1 MKMMLR
7 SGKAGENV
15 LDRSVFKRI
24 HAVYNKGERVTMSA
38 DPVTLAVSAIGEYA
52 VYAAVNAL
60 SAEKILP
67 TCFRPV
73 ILLPSGTEES
83 RLREIMDRIGRAC
96 ASQELVIE
104 GGHTEVTSAVTRPVV
119 TGCCTGVPMTERC
132 TGVSMT
138 GNCTGVPMAGNCTG
152 MSKTTVSGNRS
163 CEEPNETSGPGSN
176 HRDEPESPC
185 ARHIV
190 MTKWAGMEGS
200 CILAR
205 EREELQKVFPETL
218 LHRMRSLGGLLS
230 VKREA
235 VICAEEGALYL
246 TDLSESG
253 FYAALWRLSKKAQR
267 GLRVDLPSVPVLQE
281 TIEIANY
288 YDIDPYRMRSA
299 GSLLAVTDDAEQL
312 IARLAENGIC
322 AVRIGE
328 LSQDPS
334 DHDKILTNGEEIRY
348 LDLPQPDELL
358 KII

>member
-1 MKMMLR
+1 MEMKLR

-24 HAVYNKGERVTMSA
+24 HAVYNKGEQVTMSA

-67 TCFRPV
+67 VSFRPV
-73 ILLPSGTEES
+73 ILLPPGTEES
-83 RLREIMDRIGRAC
+83 RLREIMDQISRAC

-104 GGHTEVTSAVTRPVV
+104 GGHTEITSAVTRPVV
-119 TGCCTGVPMTERC
+119 TGCCTGVPM
-132 TGVSMT
+132 
-138 GNCTGVPMAGNCTG
+138 AGNCT
-152 MSKTTVSGNRS
+152 
-163 CEEPNETSGPGSN
+163 E
-176 HRDEPESPC
+176 EPESPC
-185 ARHIV
+185 ARQIV

-200 CILAR
+200 CILAQ
-205 EREELQKVFPETL
+205 EREDLQKVFPETL

-230 VKREA
+230 VKKEA
-235 VICAEEGALYL
+235 VICAEEGAHYL
-246 TDLSESG
+246 TDLSEGG

-267 GLRVDLPSVPVLQE
+267 GLRVDLKSVPVLQE

-288 YDIDPYRMRSA
+288 FDIDPYRMRSA
-299 GSLLAVTDDAEQL
+299 GSLLAVTDDAERL
-312 IARLAENGIC
+312 TARLAESGIY

-328 LSQDPS
+328 LSPDPK

-358 KII
+358 KIM

>member
-1 MKMMLR
+1 MEMMLR

-24 HAVYNKGERVTMSA
+24 HAVYNKGEQVTMSA

-67 TCFRPV
+67 VSFRPV
-73 ILLPSGTEES
+73 ILLPPGTEES
-83 RLREIMDRIGRAC
+83 RLREIMDQISRAC

-104 GGHTEVTSAVTRPVV
+104 GGHTEITSAVTRPVV
-119 TGCCTGVPMTERC
+119 TGCCTGVPM
-132 TGVSMT
+132 
-138 GNCTGVPMAGNCTG
+138 AGNCT
-152 MSKTTVSGNRS
+152 
-163 CEEPNETSGPGSN
+163 E
-176 HRDEPESPC
+176 EPESPC
-185 ARHIV
+185 ARQIV

-200 CILAR
+200 CILAQ
-205 EREELQKVFPETL
+205 EREDLQKVFPETL

-230 VKREA
+230 VKKEA
-235 VICAEEGALYL
+235 VICAEEGAHYL
-246 TDLSESG
+246 TDLSEGG

-267 GLRVDLPSVPVLQE
+267 GLRVDLKSVPVLQE

-288 YDIDPYRMRSA
+288 FDIDPYRMRSA
-299 GSLLAVTDDAEQL
+299 GSLLAVTDDAERL
-312 IARLAENGIC
+312 TARLAESGIY

-328 LSQDPS
+328 LSPDPN

-358 KII
+358 KIM

>member
-1 MKMMLR
+1 MKLR

-24 HAVYNKGERVTMSA
+24 HAVYNKGEQVTMSA

-67 TCFRPV
+67 VSFRPV
-73 ILLPSGTEES
+73 ILLPPGTEES
-83 RLREIMDRIGRAC
+83 RLREIMDQISRAC

-104 GGHTEVTSAVTRPVV
+104 GGHTEITSAVTRPVV
-119 TGCCTGVPMTERC
+119 TGCCTGVPM
-132 TGVSMT
+132 
-138 GNCTGVPMAGNCTG
+138 AGNCT
-152 MSKTTVSGNRS
+152 
-163 CEEPNETSGPGSN
+163 E
-176 HRDEPESPC
+176 EPESPC
-185 ARHIV
+185 ARQIV
-190 MTKWAGMEGS
+190 MTKWACMEGS
-200 CILAR
+200 CILAQ
-205 EREELQKVFPETL
+205 EREDLQKVFPETL

-230 VKREA
+230 VKKEA
-235 VICAEEGALYL
+235 VICAEEGAHHL
-246 TDLSESG
+246 TDLSEGG

-267 GLRVDLPSVPVLQE
+267 GLRVDLKSVPVLQE

-288 YDIDPYRMRSA
+288 FDIDPYRMRSA
-299 GSLLAVTDDAEQL
+299 GSLLAVTDDAERL
-312 IARLAENGIC
+312 TARLAESGIY

-328 LSQDPS
+328 LSPDPN

-358 KII
+358 KIM

>member
-1 MKMMLR
+1 MEMKLR

-24 HAVYNKGERVTMSA
+24 HAVYNKGEQVTMSA

-73 ILLPSGTEES
+73 ILLPPGTEES
-83 RLREIMDRIGRAC
+83 RLREIMDQISRVC

-104 GGHTEVTSAVTRPVV
+104 GGHTEITSAVTRPVV
-119 TGCCTGVPMTERC
+119 TGCCTGVPM
-132 TGVSMT
+132 
-138 GNCTGVPMAGNCTG
+138 AGNCA
-152 MSKTTVSGNRS
+152 
-163 CEEPNETSGPGSN
+163 E
-176 HRDEPESPC
+176 EPESPC
-185 ARHIV
+185 ARQIV

-200 CILAR
+200 CILAQ
-205 EREELQKVFPETL
+205 EREDLQKVFPETL

-230 VKREA
+230 VKKEA
-235 VICAEEGALYL
+235 VICAEEGAHYP
-246 TDLSESG
+246 TDLSEGG

-267 GLRVDLPSVPVLQE
+267 GLRVDLKSVPVLQE

-288 YDIDPYRMRSA
+288 FDIDPYRMRSA
-299 GSLLAVTDDAEQL
+299 GSLLAVTDDAERL
-312 IARLAENGIC
+312 TARLAESGIC

-328 LSQDPS
+328 LSPDPK

-358 KII
+358 KIM

>member
-1 MKMMLR
+1 MEMKLR

-24 HAVYNKGERVTMSA
+24 HAVYNKGEQVTMSA
-38 DPVTLAVSAIGEYA
+38 DPVTLSVSAIGEYA

-67 TCFRPV
+67 TNFRPV
-73 ILLPSGTEES
+73 ILLPPGTEES
-83 RLREIMDRIGRAC
+83 RLREIMDQISRAC

-104 GGHTEVTSAVTRPVV
+104 GGHTEITSAVTRPVV
-119 TGCCTGVPMTERC
+119 TGCCTGVPM
-132 TGVSMT
+132 
-138 GNCTGVPMAGNCTG
+138 AGNCT
-152 MSKTTVSGNRS
+152 
-163 CEEPNETSGPGSN
+163 E
-176 HRDEPESPC
+176 EPESPC
-185 ARHIV
+185 ARQIV

-200 CILAR
+200 CILAQ
-205 EREELQKVFPETL
+205 EREDLQKVFPETL

-230 VKREA
+230 VKKEA
-235 VICAEEGALYL
+235 VICAEEGAHHL
-246 TDLSESG
+246 TDLSEGG

-267 GLRVDLPSVPVLQE
+267 GLRVDLKSVPVLQE

-288 YDIDPYRMRSA
+288 FDIDPYRMRSA
-299 GSLLAVTDDAEQL
+299 GSLLAVTDDAERL
-312 IARLAENGIC
+312 TARLAESGIY

-328 LSQDPS
+328 LSPDPN

-358 KII
+358 KIM

>member
-1 MKMMLR
+1 MEMKLR

-24 HAVYNKGERVTMSA
+24 HAVYNKGEQVTMSA

-73 ILLPSGTEES
+73 ILLPPGTEES
-83 RLREIMDRIGRAC
+83 RLREIMDQISRAC

-104 GGHTEVTSAVTRPVV
+104 GGHTEITSAVTRPVV
-119 TGCCTGVPMTERC
+119 TGCCTGVPM
-132 TGVSMT
+132 
-138 GNCTGVPMAGNCTG
+138 AGNCT
-152 MSKTTVSGNRS
+152 
-163 CEEPNETSGPGSN
+163 E
-176 HRDEPESPC
+176 EPESPC
-185 ARHIV
+185 ARQIV

-200 CILAR
+200 CILAQ
-205 EREELQKVFPETL
+205 EREDLQKVFPETL

-230 VKREA
+230 VKKEA
-235 VICAEEGALYL
+235 VICAEEGAHHL
-246 TDLSESG
+246 TDLSEGG

-267 GLRVDLPSVPVLQE
+267 GLRVDLKSVPVLQE

-288 YDIDPYRMRSA
+288 FDIDPYRMRSA
-299 GSLLAVTDDAEQL
+299 GSLLAVTDDAERL
-312 IARLAENGIC
+312 TARLAESGIY

-328 LSQDPS
+328 LSPDPK

-358 KII
+358 KIM

>member
-1 MKMMLR
+1 MKLR

-24 HAVYNKGERVTMSA
+24 HAVYNKGEQVTMSA

-73 ILLPSGTEES
+73 ILLPPGTEES
-83 RLREIMDRIGRAC
+83 RLREIMDQISRAC

-104 GGHTEVTSAVTRPVV
+104 GGHTEITSAVTRPVV
-119 TGCCTGVPMTERC
+119 TGCCTGVPM
-132 TGVSMT
+132 
-138 GNCTGVPMAGNCTG
+138 AGNCT
-152 MSKTTVSGNRS
+152 
-163 CEEPNETSGPGSN
+163 E
-176 HRDEPESPC
+176 EPESPC
-185 ARHIV
+185 ARQIV

-200 CILAR
+200 CILAQ
-205 EREELQKVFPETL
+205 EREDLQKVFPETL
-218 LHRMRSLGGLLS
+218 LHRMKSLGGLLS
-230 VKREA
+230 VKKEA
-235 VICAEEGALYL
+235 VICAEEGAHHL
-246 TDLSESG
+246 TDLSEGG

-267 GLRVDLPSVPVLQE
+267 GLRVDLKSVPVLQE

-288 YDIDPYRMRSA
+288 FDIDPYRMRSA
-299 GSLLAVTDDAEQL
+299 GSLLAVTDDAERL
-312 IARLAENGIC
+312 TARLAESGIY

-328 LSQDPS
+328 LSPDPK
-334 DHDKILTNGEEIRY
+334 DHDKILMSGEEIRY

-358 KII
+358 KIM

>member
-1 MKMMLR
+1 MEMKLR

-24 HAVYNKGERVTMSA
+24 HAVYNKGEQVTMSA

-67 TCFRPV
+67 VSFRPV
-73 ILLPSGTEES
+73 ILLPPGTEES
-83 RLREIMDRIGRAC
+83 RLREIMDQISRAC

-104 GGHTEVTSAVTRPVV
+104 GGHTEITSAVTRPVV
-119 TGCCTGVPMTERC
+119 TGCCTGVPM
-132 TGVSMT
+132 
-138 GNCTGVPMAGNCTG
+138 AGNCT
-152 MSKTTVSGNRS
+152 
-163 CEEPNETSGPGSN
+163 E
-176 HRDEPESPC
+176 EPESPC
-185 ARHIV
+185 ARQIV

-200 CILAR
+200 CILAQ
-205 EREELQKVFPETL
+205 EREDLQKVFPETL
-218 LHRMRSLGGLLS
+218 LHRTRSLGGLLS
-230 VKREA
+230 VKKEA
-235 VICAEEGALYL
+235 VICAEEGAHYL
-246 TDLSESG
+246 TDLSEGG

-267 GLRVDLPSVPVLQE
+267 GLRVDLKSVPVLQE

-288 YDIDPYRMRSA
+288 FDIDPYRMRSA
-299 GSLLAVTDDAEQL
+299 GSLLAVTDDAERL
-312 IARLAENGIC
+312 TARLAESGIY

-328 LSQDPS
+328 LSPDPN

-358 KII
+358 KIM

>member
-1 MKMMLR
+1 MEMKLR

-24 HAVYNKGERVTMSA
+24 HAVYNKGEQVTMSA

-73 ILLPSGTEES
+73 ILLPPGTEES
-83 RLREIMDRIGRAC
+83 RLREIMDQISRAC

-104 GGHTEVTSAVTRPVV
+104 GGHTEITSAVTRPVV
-119 TGCCTGVPMTERC
+119 TGCCTGVPM
-132 TGVSMT
+132 
-138 GNCTGVPMAGNCTG
+138 AGNCT
-152 MSKTTVSGNRS
+152 
-163 CEEPNETSGPGSN
+163 E
-176 HRDEPESPC
+176 EPESPC
-185 ARHIV
+185 ARQIV

-200 CILAR
+200 CILAQ
-205 EREELQKVFPETL
+205 EREDLQKVFPETL

-230 VKREA
+230 VKKEA
-235 VICAEEGALYL
+235 VICAEEGAHHL
-246 TDLSESG
+246 TDLSEGG

-267 GLRVDLPSVPVLQE
+267 GLRVDLKSVPVLQE

-288 YDIDPYRMRSA
+288 FDIDPYRMRSA
-299 GSLLAVTDDAEQL
+299 GSLLAVTDDAERL
-312 IARLAENGIC
+312 TARLAESGIY

-328 LSQDPS
+328 LSPDPN

-358 KII
+358 KIM

>member
-1 MKMMLR
+1 MEMKLR

-24 HAVYNKGERVTMSA
+24 HAVYNKGEQVTMSA

-73 ILLPSGTEES
+73 ILLPPGTEES
-83 RLREIMDRIGRAC
+83 RLREIMDQISRAC

-104 GGHTEVTSAVTRPVV
+104 GGHTEITSAVTRPVV
-119 TGCCTGVPMTERC
+119 TGCCTGVPM
-132 TGVSMT
+132 
-138 GNCTGVPMAGNCTG
+138 AGNCT
-152 MSKTTVSGNRS
+152 
-163 CEEPNETSGPGSN
+163 E
-176 HRDEPESPC
+176 EPESPC
-185 ARHIV
+185 ARQIV

-200 CILAR
+200 CILAQ
-205 EREELQKVFPETL
+205 EREDLQKVFPETL

-230 VKREA
+230 VKKEA
-235 VICAEEGALYL
+235 VICAEEGAHYL
-246 TDLSESG
+246 TDLSEGG

-267 GLRVDLPSVPVLQE
+267 GLRVDLKSVPVLQE

-288 YDIDPYRMRSA
+288 FDIDPYRMRSA
-299 GSLLAVTDDAEQL
+299 GSLLAVTDDAERL
-312 IARLAENGIC
+312 TARLAESGIY

-328 LSQDPS
+328 LSPDPK

-358 KII
+358 KIM

>member
-1 MKMMLR
+1 MEMKLR

-24 HAVYNKGERVTMSA
+24 HAVYNKGEQVTMSA

-67 TCFRPV
+67 TCLRPV
-73 ILLPSGTEES
+73 ILLPPETEES
-83 RLREIMDRIGRAC
+83 RLREIMDQISRAC

-104 GGHTEVTSAVTRPVV
+104 GGHTEITSAVTRPVV
-119 TGCCTGVPMTERC
+119 TGCCTGVPM
-132 TGVSMT
+132 
-138 GNCTGVPMAGNCTG
+138 AGNCT
-152 MSKTTVSGNRS
+152 
-163 CEEPNETSGPGSN
+163 E
-176 HRDEPESPC
+176 EPESPC
-185 ARHIV
+185 ARQIV

-200 CILAR
+200 CILAQ
-205 EREELQKVFPETL
+205 EREDLQKVFPETL

-230 VKREA
+230 VKKEA
-235 VICAEEGALYL
+235 VICAEEGAHHL

-267 GLRVDLPSVPVLQE
+267 GLRVDLKSVPVLQE

-288 YDIDPYRMRSA
+288 FDIDPYRMRSA
-299 GSLLAVTDDAEQL
+299 GSLLAVTDDAERL
-312 IARLAENGIC
+312 TARLAESGIY

-328 LSQDPS
+328 LSPDPK

-358 KII
+358 KIM

>member
-1 MKMMLR
+1 MEMKLR

-24 HAVYNKGERVTMSA
+24 HAVYNKGEQVTMSA

-67 TCFRPV
+67 VSFRPV
-73 ILLPSGTEES
+73 ILLPPGTEES
-83 RLREIMDRIGRAC
+83 RLREIMDQISRAC

-104 GGHTEVTSAVTRPVV
+104 GGHTEITSAVTRPVV
-119 TGCCTGVPMTERC
+119 TGCCTGVPM
-132 TGVSMT
+132 
-138 GNCTGVPMAGNCTG
+138 AGNCTA
-152 MSKTTVSGNRS
+152 MPLTTVSGNRS
-163 CEEPNETSGPGSN
+163 CEEPDEISGSGSSR
-176 HRDEPESPC
+176 RDEPESPC
-185 ARHIV
+185 ARQIV

-200 CILAR
+200 CILAQ
-205 EREELQKVFPETL
+205 EREDLQKVFPETL

-230 VKREA
+230 VKKEA
-235 VICAEEGALYL
+235 VICAEEGAHHL
-246 TDLSESG
+246 TDLSEGG

-267 GLRVDLPSVPVLQE
+267 GLRVDLKSVPVLQE

-288 YDIDPYRMRSA
+288 FDIDPYRMRSA
-299 GSLLAVTDDAEQL
+299 GSLLAVTDDAERL
-312 IARLAENGIC
+312 TARLAESGIY

-328 LSQDPS
+328 LSPDPK

-358 KII
+358 KIM

>member
-1 MKMMLR
+1 MEMMLR

-24 HAVYNKGERVTMSA
+24 HAVYNKGEQVTMSA

-67 TCFRPV
+67 VSFRPV
-73 ILLPSGTEES
+73 ILLPPGTEES
-83 RLREIMDRIGRAC
+83 RLREIMDQISRAC

-104 GGHTEVTSAVTRPVV
+104 GGHTEITSAVTRPVV
-119 TGCCTGVPMTERC
+119 TGCCTGVAMTGCC
-132 TGVSMT
+132 TGVA
-138 GNCTGVPMAGNCTG
+138 MAGNCT
-152 MSKTTVSGNRS
+152 
-163 CEEPNETSGPGSN
+163 E
-176 HRDEPESPC
+176 EPESPC
-185 ARHIV
+185 ARQIV

-200 CILAR
+200 CILAQ
-205 EREELQKVFPETL
+205 EREDLQKVFPETL

-230 VKREA
+230 VKKEA
-235 VICAEEGALYL
+235 VICAEEGAHHL
-246 TDLSESG
+246 TDLSEGG

-267 GLRVDLPSVPVLQE
+267 GLRVDLKSVPVLQE

-288 YDIDPYRMRSA
+288 FDIDPYRMRSA
-299 GSLLAVTDDAEQL
+299 GSLLAVTDDAERL
-312 IARLAENGIC
+312 TARLAESGIY

-328 LSQDPS
+328 LSPDPN

-358 KII
+358 KIM

>member
-1 MKMMLR
+1 MEMKLR

-24 HAVYNKGERVTMSA
+24 HAVYNKGEQVTMSA

-73 ILLPSGTEES
+73 ILLPPGTEES
-83 RLREIMDRIGRAC
+83 RLREIMDQISRVC

-104 GGHTEVTSAVTRPVV
+104 GGHTEITSAVTRPVV
-119 TGCCTGVPMTERC
+119 TGCCTGVPM
-132 TGVSMT
+132 
-138 GNCTGVPMAGNCTG
+138 AGNCT
-152 MSKTTVSGNRS
+152 
-163 CEEPNETSGPGSN
+163 E
-176 HRDEPESPC
+176 EPESPC
-185 ARHIV
+185 ARQIV

-200 CILAR
+200 CILAQ
-205 EREELQKVFPETL
+205 EREDLQKVFPETL

-230 VKREA
+230 VKKEA
-235 VICAEEGALYL
+235 VICAEEGAHYP
-246 TDLSESG
+246 TDLSEGG

-267 GLRVDLPSVPVLQE
+267 GLRVDLKSVPVLQE

-288 YDIDPYRMRSA
+288 FDIDPYRMRSA
-299 GSLLAVTDDAEQL
+299 GSLLAVTDDAERL
-312 IARLAENGIC
+312 TARLAESGIC

-328 LSQDPS
+328 LSPDPK

-358 KII
+358 KIM

>member
-1 MKMMLR
+1 MEMKLR

-24 HAVYNKGERVTMSA
+24 HAVYNKGEQVTMSA
-38 DPVTLAVSAIGEYA
+38 DPVTLSVSAIGEYA

-73 ILLPSGTEES
+73 ILLPPGTEES
-83 RLREIMDRIGRAC
+83 RLREIMDQISRAC

-104 GGHTEVTSAVTRPVV
+104 GGHTEITSAVTRPVV
-119 TGCCTGVPMTERC
+119 TGCCTGVPM
-132 TGVSMT
+132 
-138 GNCTGVPMAGNCTG
+138 AGNCT
-152 MSKTTVSGNRS
+152 
-163 CEEPNETSGPGSN
+163 E
-176 HRDEPESPC
+176 EPESPC
-185 ARHIV
+185 ARQIV

-200 CILAR
+200 CILAQ
-205 EREELQKVFPETL
+205 EREDLQKVFPETL

-230 VKREA
+230 VKKEA
-235 VICAEEGALYL
+235 VICAEEGAHYL
-246 TDLSESG
+246 TDLSAGG

-267 GLRVDLPSVPVLQE
+267 GLRVDLKSVPVLQE

-288 YDIDPYRMRSA
+288 FDIDPYRMRSA
-299 GSLLAVTDDAEQL
+299 GSLLAVTDDAERL
-312 IARLAENGIC
+312 TARLAESGIY

-328 LSQDPS
+328 LSPDPN

-358 KII
+358 KIM

>member
-1 MKMMLR
+1 MKLR

-24 HAVYNKGERVTMSA
+24 HAVYNKGEQVTMSA

-67 TCFRPV
+67 VSFRPV
-73 ILLPSGTEES
+73 ILLPPGTEES
-83 RLREIMDRIGRAC
+83 RLREIMDQISRAC
-96 ASQELVIE
+96 VSQELVIE
-104 GGHTEVTSAVTRPVV
+104 GGHTEITSAVTRPVV
-119 TGCCTGVPMTERC
+119 TGCCTGVPM
-132 TGVSMT
+132 
-138 GNCTGVPMAGNCTG
+138 AGNCT
-152 MSKTTVSGNRS
+152 
-163 CEEPNETSGPGSN
+163 E
-176 HRDEPESPC
+176 EPESPC
-185 ARHIV
+185 ARQIV

-200 CILAR
+200 CILAQ
-205 EREELQKVFPETL
+205 EREDLQKVFPETL

-230 VKREA
+230 VKKEA
-235 VICAEEGALYL
+235 VICAEEGAHYL
-246 TDLSESG
+246 TDLSEGG

-267 GLRVDLPSVPVLQE
+267 GLRVDLKSVPVLQE

-288 YDIDPYRMRSA
+288 FDIDPYRMRSA
-299 GSLLAVTDDAEQL
+299 GSLLAVTDDAERL
-312 IARLAENGIC
+312 TARLAESGIY

-328 LSQDPS
+328 LSPDPK

-358 KII
+358 KIM

>member
-1 MKMMLR
+1 MKLR

-24 HAVYNKGERVTMSA
+24 HAVYNKGEQVTMSA

-67 TCFRPV
+67 VSFRPV
-73 ILLPSGTEES
+73 ILLPPGTEES
-83 RLREIMDRIGRAC
+83 RLREIMDQISRAC

-104 GGHTEVTSAVTRPVV
+104 GGHTEITSAVTRPVV
-119 TGCCTGVPMTERC
+119 TGCCTGVPM
-132 TGVSMT
+132 
-138 GNCTGVPMAGNCTG
+138 AGNCT
-152 MSKTTVSGNRS
+152 
-163 CEEPNETSGPGSN
+163 E
-176 HRDEPESPC
+176 EPESPC
-185 ARHIV
+185 ARQIV

-200 CILAR
+200 CILAQ
-205 EREELQKVFPETL
+205 EREDLQKVFPETL

-230 VKREA
+230 VKKEA
-235 VICAEEGALYL
+235 VICAEEGAHYL
-246 TDLSESG
+246 TDLSEGG

-267 GLRVDLPSVPVLQE
+267 GLRVDLKSVPVLQE

-288 YDIDPYRMRSA
+288 FDIDPYRMRSA
-299 GSLLAVTDDAEQL
+299 GSLLAVTDDAERL
-312 IARLAENGIC
+312 TARLAESGIY

-328 LSQDPS
+328 LSPDPK

-358 KII
+358 KIM

>member
-1 MKMMLR
+1 MEMMLR

-24 HAVYNKGERVTMSA
+24 HAVYNKGEQVTMSA
-38 DPVTLAVSAIGEYA
+38 DPVTLHVSAIGEYA

-73 ILLPSGTEES
+73 ILLPPETEES
-83 RLREIMDRIGRAC
+83 RLREIMDQISRAC

-104 GGHTEVTSAVTRPVV
+104 GGHTEITSAVTRPVV
-119 TGCCTGVPMTERC
+119 TGCCTGVPMARNSTD
-132 TGVSMT
+132 M
-138 GNCTGVPMAGNCTG
+138 PL
-152 MSKTTVSGNRS
+152 TTVSGNRS
-163 CEEPNETSGPGSN
+163 CQEPNEISGPGSSR
-176 HRDEPESPC
+176 RDEPGSSC
-185 ARHIV
+185 ARQIV

-200 CILAR
+200 CILAQ
-205 EREELQKVFPETL
+205 EREDLQKVFPETL

-230 VKREA
+230 VKKEA

-246 TDLSESG
+246 TDLSEGG

-267 GLRVDLPSVPVLQE
+267 GLRVDLKSVPVLQE

-288 YDIDPYRMRSA
+288 FDIDPYRMRSV
-299 GSLLAVTDDAEQL
+299 GSLLAVTDDAERL
-312 IARLAENGIC
+312 TARLAESGIY

-328 LSQDPS
+328 LSPDPK
-334 DHDKILTNGEEIRY
+334 DHDKILMSGEEIRY

-358 KII
+358 KIM

>member
-1 MKMMLR
+1 MEMKLR

-24 HAVYNKGERVTMSA
+24 HAVYNKGEQVTMSA

-73 ILLPSGTEES
+73 ILLPPGTEES
-83 RLREIMDRIGRAC
+83 RLREIMDQISRAC

-104 GGHTEVTSAVTRPVV
+104 GGHTEITSAVTRPVV
-119 TGCCTGVPMTERC
+119 TGCCTGVPMAGC
-132 TGVSMT
+132 CM
-138 GNCTGVPMAGNCTG
+138 GVPMDDKPMATVPGN
-152 MSKTTVSGNRS
+152 S
-163 CEEPNETSGPGSN
+163 CCEGT
-176 HRDEPESPC
+176 ESPLS
-185 ARHIV
+185 RQIV

-200 CILAR
+200 CILAQ
-205 EREELQKVFPETL
+205 EREDLQKVFPETL

-230 VKREA
+230 VKKEA
-235 VICAEEGALYL
+235 VICAEEGAHHL
-246 TDLSESG
+246 TVLSEGG

-267 GLRVDLPSVPVLQE
+267 GLRVDLKSVPVLQE

-288 YDIDPYRMRSA
+288 FDIDPYRMRSA
-299 GSLLAVTDDAEQL
+299 GSLLAVTDDAERL
-312 IARLAENGIC
+312 TARLAESGIY

-328 LSQDPS
+328 LSPDPK
-334 DHDKILTNGEEIRY
+334 DHDKILMSGEEIRY

-358 KII
+358 KIM

>member
-1 MKMMLR
+1 MEMKLR

-24 HAVYNKGERVTMSA
+24 HAVYNKGEQVTMSA

-67 TCFRPV
+67 VSFRPV
-73 ILLPSGTEES
+73 ILLPPGTEES
-83 RLREIMDRIGRAC
+83 RLREIMDQISRAC

-104 GGHTEVTSAVTRPVV
+104 GGHTEITSAVTRPVV
-119 TGCCTGVPMTERC
+119 TGCCTGVPM
-132 TGVSMT
+132 
-138 GNCTGVPMAGNCTG
+138 AGNCT
-152 MSKTTVSGNRS
+152 
-163 CEEPNETSGPGSN
+163 E
-176 HRDEPESPC
+176 EPESPC
-185 ARHIV
+185 ARQIV

-200 CILAR
+200 CILAQ
-205 EREELQKVFPETL
+205 EREDLQKVFPETL

-230 VKREA
+230 VKKEA
-235 VICAEEGALYL
+235 VICAEEGAHYL
-246 TDLSESG
+246 TDLSEGG

-267 GLRVDLPSVPVLQE
+267 GLRVDLKSVPVLQE

-288 YDIDPYRMRSA
+288 FDIDPYRMRSA
-299 GSLLAVTDDAEQL
+299 GGLLAVMDDAERL
-312 IARLAENGIC
+312 TARLAESGIY

-328 LSQDPS
+328 LSPDPN

-358 KII
+358 KIM